1 MKGIKKALL
10 IVLIFLAG
18 STLFAVSFSTSILN
32 ISSDTHLLSNFGSD
46 GILGGFFPLEAE
58 YRYKT
63 TLPEFMRENGYSL
76 NLDFSSGIK
85 ERLLKVNP
93 DNGEVLMEERSSLFY
108 QVHYIYLN
116 IDFSKALIRESY
128 MNEDILALHFSILAD
143 YENAYERF
151 GYLSNPVKNTGAFSI
166 YNEDTKRIES
176 RYHSF
181 EYIPELMG
189 NKRLSHTGMGLSLTL
204 NWKEETEMTKDG
216 IWGEVSLEYMPS
228 WMPFHEKDDSDY
240 LSIYLNGGI
249 ALTFLEM
256 SQMSFGP
263 TNGLD
268 ALAMYAETDFS
279 VLGTIGNNIPQLAV
293 DKRVWGTD
301 VPSSH
306 VIVSNKTTLVI
317 NGYQFMK
324 DLYPS
329 LSIFSDMAFAFGGG
343 INGVE
348 GGNGFVGSLGARFDF
363 NIFSMFSLYGEI
375 GYVYKDLYDRNPGFR
390 YSLGAKVR
398 I

>member
-10 IVLIFLAG
+10 IVLIFLVG

-32 ISSDTHLLSNFGSD
+32 ISSDTHFLSNFGSD

-63 TLPEFMRENGYSL
+63 TLPGFMRENGYSL

-93 DNGEVLMEERSSLFY
+93 DNGEVLKEERSSLFY

-151 GYLSNPVKNTGAFSI
+151 GYLSNPVKNIGAFNI
-166 YNEDTKRIES
+166 YNEDTKRIKS
-176 RYHSF
+176 RYNSF

-189 NKRLSHTGMGLSLTL
+189 NKRLSQTGMGLSLTL

-293 DKRVWGTD
+293 EKRVWGTD

-343 INGVE
+343 INGGE

-363 NIFSMFSLYGEI
+363 NVFSMFSLYGEI

-390 YSLGAKVR
+390 YSLGTKVR

>member
-1 MKGIKKALL
+1 MKGIKKALM

-32 ISSDTHLLSNFGSD
+32 VSSDTHLLSNFGSD

-63 TLPEFMRENGYSL
+63 TLPGFMRENGYSL

-93 DNGEVLMEERSSLFY
+93 DNGEVLKEEKSSLFY

-151 GYLSNPVKNTGAFSI
+151 GYLSNPIKNIGAFSI

-189 NKRLSHTGMGLSLTL
+189 NKRLSQTGMGLSLTL

-263 TNGLD
+263 TSGLD

-343 INGVE
+343 INGGE
-348 GGNGFVGSLGARFDF
+348 GGNVFVGSLGARFDF
-363 NIFSMFSLYGEI
+363 NVFSMFSIYGEI
-375 GYVYKDLYDRNPGFR
+375 GYVYKDLCDINPGFR

>member
-93 DNGEVLMEERSSLFY
+93 DNGEVLKEERSSLFY

-151 GYLSNPVKNTGAFSI
+151 GYLSNPVKNTGAFNI
-166 YNEDTKRIES
+166 YNEETKRIES
-176 RYHSF
+176 RYNSF
-181 EYIPELMG
+181 EYVPELMG
-189 NKRLSHTGMGLSLTL
+189 NKRLSQTGMGLSLTL

-256 SQMSFGP
+256 SHMSFGP
-263 TNGLD
+263 TSGLD
-268 ALAMYAETDFS
+268 ALAM
-279 VLGTIGNNIPQLAV
+279 
-293 DKRVWGTD
+293 
-301 VPSSH
+301 
-306 VIVSNKTTLVI
+306 
-317 NGYQFMK
+317 
-324 DLYPS
+324 
-329 LSIFSDMAFAFGGG
+329 
-343 INGVE
+343 
-348 GGNGFVGSLGARFDF
+348 
-363 NIFSMFSLYGEI
+363 
-375 GYVYKDLYDRNPGFR
+375 
-390 YSLGAKVR
+390 
-398 I
+398 

>member
-32 ISSDTHLLSNFGSD
+32 ISSDTHLLSNFGND
-46 GILGGFFPLEAE
+46 RILGGFFPLEAE
-58 YRYKT
+58 YRYNT

-93 DNGEVLMEERSSLFY
+93 DNGEVLKEERSSLFY

-151 GYLSNPVKNTGAFSI
+151 GYLSNPVKNIGAFNI
-166 YNEDTKRIES
+166 YNEDTKRIKS
-176 RYHSF
+176 RYNSF
-181 EYIPELMG
+181 KYIPELMG

-216 IWGEVSLEYMPS
+216 IWGEVSLEDMPS

-268 ALAMYAETDFS
+268 ALAIYAETDFS

-329 LSIFSDMAFAFGGG
+329 LSIFSDMAFVFGGG
-343 INGVE
+343 INGGE

-363 NIFSMFSLYGEI
+363 NVFSMFSIYGEI

>member
-93 DNGEVLMEERSSLFY
+93 DNGEVLKEERSSLFY
-108 QVHYIYLN
+108 QVHYIYFD

-151 GYLSNPVKNTGAFSI
+151 GYLSNPVKNIGAFNI
-166 YNEDTKRIES
+166 YNEETKRIES
-176 RYHSF
+176 RYNSF

-189 NKRLSHTGMGLSLTL
+189 NKRLSQTGMGLSLTL

-293 DKRVWGTD
+293 EKRVWGTD

-306 VIVSNKTTLVI
+306 VVVSNKTTLVI

-329 LSIFSDMAFAFGGG
+329 LSIFSDIAFAFGGG
-343 INGVE
+343 INGGE
-348 GGNGFVGSLGARFDF
+348 GGNGFVGSLGTRFDF

>member
-93 DNGEVLMEERSSLFY
+93 DNGKVLKEERSSLFY

-151 GYLSNPVKNTGAFSI
+151 GYLSNPIKNIGAFSI

-176 RYHSF
+176 RYKSF

-268 ALAMYAETDFS
+268 ALAMYAETDFG

-293 DKRVWGTD
+293 EKRVWGTD

-343 INGVE
+343 INGGE

>member
-1 MKGIKKALL
+1 
-10 IVLIFLAG
+10 
-18 STLFAVSFSTSILN
+18 
-32 ISSDTHLLSNFGSD
+32 
-46 GILGGFFPLEAE
+46 
-58 YRYKT
+58 
-63 TLPEFMRENGYSL
+63 
-76 NLDFSSGIK
+76 
-85 ERLLKVNP
+85 
-93 DNGEVLMEERSSLFY
+93 
-108 QVHYIYLN
+108 
-116 IDFSKALIRESY
+116 

-151 GYLSNPVKNTGAFSI
+151 GYLSNPIKNIGAFSI

-189 NKRLSHTGMGLSLTL
+189 NKRLSQTGMGLSLTL

-249 ALTFLEM
+249 AFTFLEM

-293 DKRVWGTD
+293 EKRVWGTD

-329 LSIFSDMAFAFGGG
+329 LSIFSDMAFVFGGG
-343 INGVE
+343 INGGE

-363 NIFSMFSLYGEI
+363 NVFSMFSLYGEI

-390 YSLGAKVR
+390 YSLGTKVR

>member
-63 TLPEFMRENGYSL
+63 TLPGFMRENGYSL

-93 DNGEVLMEERSSLFY
+93 DNGEVLKEERSSLFY

-151 GYLSNPVKNTGAFSI
+151 GYLSNPVKNIGAFNI

-176 RYHSF
+176 RYNSF

-263 TNGLD
+263 TSGLD

-343 INGVE
+343 INGGE

>member
-18 STLFAVSFSTSILN
+18 STLFAVSFSSSILN

-63 TLPEFMRENGYSL
+63 TLPGFMRENGYSL

-93 DNGEVLMEERSSLFY
+93 DNGKVMKDESSSLFY

-151 GYLSNPVKNTGAFSI
+151 GYLSNPVKNIGAFNI
-166 YNEDTKRIES
+166 YNEETKGIES
-176 RYHSF
+176 RYNSF

-189 NKRLSHTGMGLSLTL
+189 NKRLSQTGMGLSLTL

-216 IWGEVSLEYMPS
+216 IWGEVSFEYMPS

-263 TNGLD
+263 TSGLD

-343 INGVE
+343 INGGE
-348 GGNGFVGSLGARFDF
+348 GGNVFVGSLGARFDF
-363 NIFSMFSLYGEI
+363 NVFSMFSIYGEI

>member
-10 IVLIFLAG
+10 IVLIFLVG

-63 TLPEFMRENGYSL
+63 TLPGFMRENGYSL
-76 NLDFSSGIK
+76 NLGFSSGIK

-93 DNGEVLMEERSSLFY
+93 DNGEVLKEERSSLFY

-151 GYLSNPVKNTGAFSI
+151 GYLSNPVKNIGAFNI
-166 YNEDTKRIES
+166 YNEDTKRIKS
-176 RYHSF
+176 RYNSF

-189 NKRLSHTGMGLSLTL
+189 NKRLSQTGMGLSLTL

-343 INGVE
+343 INGGE
-348 GGNGFVGSLGARFDF
+348 GGNVFVGSLGARFDF
-363 NIFSMFSLYGEI
+363 NVFSMFSIYGEI

>member
-1 MKGIKKALL
+1 
-10 IVLIFLAG
+10 
-18 STLFAVSFSTSILN
+18 
-32 ISSDTHLLSNFGSD
+32 
-46 GILGGFFPLEAE
+46 
-58 YRYKT
+58 
-63 TLPEFMRENGYSL
+63 
-76 NLDFSSGIK
+76 
-85 ERLLKVNP
+85 
-93 DNGEVLMEERSSLFY
+93 
-108 QVHYIYLN
+108 
-116 IDFSKALIRESY
+116 

-151 GYLSNPVKNTGAFSI
+151 GYLSNPVKNIGAFNI
-166 YNEDTKRIES
+166 YNEETKRIES
-176 RYHSF
+176 RYNSF
-181 EYIPELMG
+181 EYIPELRG

-293 DKRVWGTD
+293 EKRVWGTD

-329 LSIFSDMAFAFGGG
+329 LSIFSDIAFAFGGG